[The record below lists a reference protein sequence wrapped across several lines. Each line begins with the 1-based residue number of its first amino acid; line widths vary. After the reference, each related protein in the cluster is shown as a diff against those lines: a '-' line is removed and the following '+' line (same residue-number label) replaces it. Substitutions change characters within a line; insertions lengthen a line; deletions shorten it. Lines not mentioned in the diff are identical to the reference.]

1 MRVFFC
7 NGNKLKLGLAL
18 ICLLVFGIIATALW
32 PQGILSAASEQQRLV
47 PIYEVETYKPLVAIS
62 FDASWGAEHT
72 EDILDTLD
80 EYGVKGTFFLVNIW
94 LEDYPEMAAQIAER
108 GHEIGLHSTTH
119 PHFTELSEEQ
129 ILSELS
135 DNYAMIQ
142 EVTGYTPTLFRPPFG
157 DYNNQVVELVNASGY
172 DCIQWSVDKMV

>member
-7 NGNKLKLGLAL
+7 SGKKIKLGVAL
-18 ICLLVFGIIATALW
+18 TCLLVFGLVATAIW
-32 PQGILSAASEQQRLV
+32 PHGLLASSEQKRLV
-47 PIYEVETYKPLVAIS
+47 PIYEVATDQQAVAIS

-72 EDILDTLD
+72 EDILDILD
-80 EYGVKGTFFLVNIW
+80 EYGVKATFFLVNIW
-94 LEDYPEMAAQIAER
+94 LEDYPEMAAEITSR

-119 PHFTELSEEQ
+119 PHFTELSKEQ

-142 EVTGYTPTLFRPPFG
+142 EVTGYKPTLFRPPFG
-157 DYNNQVVELVNASGY
+157 DYNNQVVELVNSCGY

>member
-1 MRVFFC
+1 
-7 NGNKLKLGLAL
+7 
-18 ICLLVFGIIATALW
+18 
-32 PQGILSAASEQQRLV
+32 
-47 PIYEVETYKPLVAIS
+47 
-62 FDASWGAEHT
+62 
-72 EDILDTLD
+72 
-80 EYGVKGTFFLVNIW
+80 
-94 LEDYPEMAAQIAER
+94 MAAQIAER